1 MELTCRSLSR
11 VGSEGIPHGAVL
23 HQLPMEVDDTAAT
36 RTLVQVVDVLRDDRH
51 TIVVLE
57 AGEQTMPFVGLCS
70 DELPTALIVEV
81 QHALGIAVPAFDAGD
96 LLDVMPRP
104 QTIAIAEGRQAALGT
119 HPRPREDDEVRAL
132 GALGIHRRETSDS
145 SWMRRGHSPN
155 WSMSRRT

>member
-1 MELTCRSLSR
+1 MELTRR
-11 VGSEGIPHGAVL
+11 PFGGVGGEGIPHGAVL

-51 TIVVLE
+51 TIVLLE
-57 AGEQTMPFVGLCS
+57 AGKQTVPFVGLCS

-104 QTIAIAEGRQAALGT
+104 QTMLSRKVDRPLSALIPAPERTTRCGRWGLWVFIG
-119 HPRPREDDEVRAL
+119 VRRATAP
-132 GALGIHRRETSDS
+132 G
-145 SWMRRGHSPN
+145 
-155 WSMSRRT
+155 